1 MCELLIYGSHL
12 LYYVAWCGFTVIVAQ
27 NLKINIYMSDL
38 ILVCK
43 LWSQSRQFFNFFVD
57 DLSSML
63 AAVLLSLKDCER
75 YTPQITG

>member
-1 MCELLIYGSHL
+1 MSLN
-12 LYYVAWCGFTVIVAQ
+12 VASQ
-27 NLKINIYMSDL
+27 LQLLKIKKEIFIYLAENSFVNCGRIADR
-38 ILVCK
+38 IL
-43 LWSQSRQFFNFFVD
+43 FFFFF